1 MNQINFNQKYL
12 LIFIAILIIILL
24 ILSGL
29 LVYFLYYSPKN
40 ETENNYLDM
49 SEEAMLKAI
58 NTPAPVDINLTK
70 FSQEELEASI
80 NTPVKIK

>member
-12 LIFIAILIIILL
+12 LIFITILIIILF

-29 LVYFLYYSPKN
+29 LIYFLYYYPKN

-49 SEEAMLKAI
+49 SEEAI